1 MSSGIILLQT
11 KSCAL
16 PVSAIH
22 AISADAL
29 RCWDGICPGRA
40 FRSERMQ
47 WRQPISLSHSKL
59 HLQSLPCNSRK
70 TADCNICAASIASL
84 SRASIVSLRVRSSLV
99 MRTGLKVRC
108 LAWHG
113 CKLQFCSMGT
123 SKISSLPP
131 NETVRLG
138 VTGMAKCWLKQCGEA
153 MPSGT
158 R

>member
-1 MSSGIILLQT
+1 M
-11 KSCAL
+11 
-16 PVSAIH
+16 
-22 AISADAL
+22 
-29 RCWDGICPGRA
+29 CPGNA

-99 MRTGLKVRC
+99 MRTGLNVRC

-113 CKLQFCSMGT
+113 YKLQFCSMGT

-131 NETVRLG
+131 NETVRFGCNWHGKMLVETMRRG
-138 VTGMAKCWLKQCGEA
+138 DAFRHA
-153 MPSGT
+153 MSAG
-158 R
+158 RRVDDCDHHQSAHQANCS